1 MRILHITNTY
11 IPEDGRILKAMDCYD
26 QQSHSIFGAGVL
38 APEKSRPGELPSRDN
53 IVSIPLIIRKLK
65 FLPRLV
71 RKFIEPLELMVRVVL
86 IAVKFKPELIH
97 CHDVPALPTACIV
110 KLLTRAR
117 LVYDTHELSSDK
129 NGLSRWAGVIIFRVE
144 RLLWPIIDGL
154 IVVSPSIGTWY
165 KNHFSEKSTFVVI
178 NSPRLSDIH
187 LDKPT
192 NYLRQHFGIS
202 NSSKIYIYVGILNI
216 GRSID
221 IISRVFDAYEG
232 EAHVVFLGYGEFA
245 DDLRNL
251 ASSSP
256 RIHFHEPVAHDE
268 VVPIIRSADVGL
280 CLIEPVSLSDKYC
293 LPNKL
298 FEYILAELPVIASN
312 LPDIT
317 MLLSSYGGGIC
328 IENGDEALTDAIT
341 AIEQGRVELPLP
353 SPDAKDLAWEQQRE
367 RLRCCYETLVGGSV

>member
-1 MRILHITNTY
+1 
-11 IPEDGRILKAMDCYD
+11 
-26 QQSHSIFGAGVL
+26 
-38 APEKSRPGELPSRDN
+38 
-53 IVSIPLIIRKLK
+53 
-65 FLPRLV
+65 
-71 RKFIEPLELMVRVVL
+71 
-86 IAVKFKPELIH
+86 
-97 CHDVPALPTACIV
+97 
-110 KLLTRAR
+110 
-117 LVYDTHELSSDK
+117 
-129 NGLSRWAGVIIFRVE
+129 
-144 RLLWPIIDGL
+144 
-154 IVVSPSIGTWY
+154 
-165 KNHFSEKSTFVVI
+165 VI